1 MPGENLGGIIG
12 TPVTPFTADAELD
25 TALLERL
32 VEFHVVH
39 GSDALALPMHVGES
53 LDLSMEERKTLCEV
67 AVKTVG
73 GRVPVLAHVS
83 LPGTA
88 QVVEL
93 ARHAESAGADGIVVV
108 TPYHWRP
115 GPDALF
121 AHFSAVASA
130 VGIDVLLY
138 NFPARLGV
146 AVTPELVRRLVERH
160 PNVTGIKDAT
170 YDMQSFT
177 EMARHVAEIAPG
189 FRLYTGVEYPLPG
202 MVLGGHGCFSPS
214 LQIAPGLVRALY
226 EACRSGDWAAALPLQ
241 RKTST
246 LWQLLNDG
254 SPATSLKVAL
264 ELMGRPVG
272 EVRLPLAP
280 LDEPRRAALRAGLE
294 DLGVLSGEPLGW

>member
-1 MPGENLGGIIG
+1 MTGEKLGGVVG
-12 TPVTPFTADAELD
+12 TPVTPLTDDSALD
-25 TALLERL
+25 TAVLEQL
-32 VEFHVVH
+32 IEFHVTH
-39 GSDALALPMHVGES
+39 GSDVVALPMHVGES
-53 LDLSMEERKTLCEV
+53 LDLSVDERKSLCEV
-67 AVKTVG
+67 AVKAVG
-73 GRVPVLAHVS
+73 GRVPVLVHVS

-93 ARHAESAGADGIVVV
+93 ARHAESAGADGVVVV

-146 AVTPELVRRLVERH
+146 ALTPDLVRRLVEKH
-160 PNVTGIKDAT
+160 PNVTGVKDAT
-170 YDMQSFT
+170 YDMQAFT
-177 EMARHVAEIAPG
+177 EMAHHVGKIAPG
-189 FRLYTGVEYPLPG
+189 FRFYTGVEYPLPS

-226 EACRSGDWAAALPLQ
+226 DACRAGDYAAALPLQ
-241 RKTST
+241 RRAST
-246 LWQLLNDG
+246 LWQLLNSG
-254 SPATSLKVAL
+254 SPAASLKVAL

-272 EVRLPLAP
+272 GVRLPLP
-280 LDEPRRAALRAGLE
+280 TLGDHERTILRDGLEELGILSDEPH
-294 DLGVLSGEPLGW
+294 GW